1 MLLVFCPFL
10 MQETS
15 VSTNNT
21 FKPFRLKK
29 AICIQTWINEGDS
42 NISPVQTRL
51 MDTDLSIE
59 VVGQAVLELTLD
71 GVLLSEQGQVMAQ
84 FLMGGDDGALS
95 VLIKLGTTR
104 ASENLHDVQNAQI
117 HQCTALCI
125 IDLSTLLWTQETESV
140 QIFL

>member
-1 MLLVFCPFL
+1 MLLIFCPFL
-10 MQETS
+10 TQLTS
-15 VSTNNT
+15 VSTNST

-29 AICIQTWINEGDS
+29 AICIKTWINEGDS

-51 MDTDLSIE
+51 KETDLRVE

-84 FLMGGDDGALS
+84 FFMGGDDGALS
-95 VLIKLGTTR
+95 IFIKLGTTCT
-104 ASENLHDVQNAQI
+104 SENLHDIQNAQI
-117 HQCTALCI
+117 HQGTALCI
-125 IDLSTLLWTQETESV
+125 IDLSPLLWTQETESV